1 MRDVKPYT
9 RTKLESSTGDRLDLY
24 NTSDFDANSGIHSSR
39 QRSLHHSMMFERD
52 ASSKENADGFE
63 DYRLDLT
70 EVVHSNPYDL
80 LNRYSVSNT
89 SALQH
94 DFEYENGSNGHRKAV
109 SLVQPSEV
117 ANYNDGMSISYPRHF
132 QVQEPLSSEPPLYS
146 EMDSVNVYYPP
157 QVPYS
162 VDPSNHHLRMYSSP
176 VTNGEPI
183 HSDLYLP
190 RSYSLHPLSSLNLR
204 SVDSVSFHG
213 SFEYL

>member
-1 MRDVKPYT
+1 
-9 RTKLESSTGDRLDLY
+9 
-24 NTSDFDANSGIHSSR
+24 
-39 QRSLHHSMMFERD
+39 MMECRF
-52 ASSKENADGFE
+52 
-63 DYRLDLT
+63 
-70 EVVHSNPYDL
+70 H
-80 LNRYSVSNT
+80 
-89 SALQH
+89 
-94 DFEYENGSNGHRKAV
+94 
-109 SLVQPSEV
+109 
-117 ANYNDGMSISYPRHF
+117 I